1 MLSRA
6 SPDASGRT
14 ARSSPLIMADHPMN
28 NLSALEKRVIDSIT
42 EDAWLDLT
50 RELVVA
56 GQPDSE
62 NPLDPDMPSG
72 HEEAIALLVAGKLEA
87 MGLGVELRRSE
98 EHTSELQSHSD
109 LVCRL
114 LLEKK
119 KNKNKQDPSHEVRKL
134 QYIIGILELKI
145 QIAVEWDQMQEYCS
159 SSCMTSGMDSRVEID
174 VVQHD

>member
-14 ARSSPLIMADHPMN
+14 ARRSPLIMADHPMN

-87 MGLGVELRRSE
+87 MGLGVELRAQQPGRPGLSRRRSRLARGLRAHRGAE
-98 EHTSELQSHSD
+98 RLDQSGERLGHWYRGRPRRQLRHRTQHSRHQVASVATRHRHQRNLAD
-109 LVCRL
+109 G
-114 LLEKK
+114 E
-119 KNKNKQDPSHEVRKL
+119 
-134 QYIIGILELKI
+134 
-145 QIAVEWDQMQEYCS
+145 A
-159 SSCMTSGMDSRVEID
+159 
-174 VVQHD
+174 HDGD